1 MFVRSLLLIIVL
13 VLSGCQSLVGNNNLA
28 MFEADNLDAINYSD
42 NSDLWR
48 VIADRQ
54 EIIVE
59 NNPRIQSHI
68 DWISQRPDYLASIS
82 KRAEPFLYLVVS
94 ELEKEEVPI
103 EIALLPIVESDYYPF
118 SYSHGTA
125 TGIWQFI
132 PSTGRMYG
140 LDEDWWHEDRRD
152 VLASTKAAVRYLK
165 DLNRMFDG
173 DWLLSIAA
181 YNAGP
186 GRVQRA
192 IDKNRNQGKR
202 TDYWSLD
209 LPKETEKYVPKLL
222 ALGKVL
228 KNPER
233 FNQKLIKIENKPY
246 LEPINL
252 ESQFDLALIA
262 QWTNLSI
269 DEIYSFNPGL
279 KRWATPEALPYTIL
293 LPVDVV
299 GDFKEILTNQKNRP
313 KVSWTRYKVKEGDSL
328 SIIAQ
333 NFNTTINQIQSVNNI
348 NGSLIRANS
357 YLIVPLAR
365 ESEAYYSLSDVQ
377 REKSRLNATK
387 NSDKLI
393 YKVVSGDSL
402 WKISRNFDVTVNDL
416 VRWNKIVPTA
426 PLSIG
431 KELVI
436 LIDAKEKTELA
447 KITNTGID
455 INRKIVYTVRSGDNL
470 SLIAQKFKVKVSQ
483 IRDWNDL
490 NETDILQPG
499 DKLTITIN
507 VVNSNL
513 S

>member
-1 MFVRSLLLIIVL
+1 M
-13 VLSGCQSLVGNNNLA
+13 VLSGCQSLVGSNKLA
-28 MFEADNLDAINYSD
+28 IFETDTLNSSYSSEDKDLWKVIANQQEIRVDD
-42 NSDLWR
+42 NSR
-48 VIADRQ
+48 V
-54 EIIVE
+54 
-59 NNPRIQSHI
+59 QSHI
-68 DWISQRPDYLASIS
+68 NWITQRPDYLASIS
-82 KRAEPFLYLVVS
+82 KRAQPFLYLVVS
-94 ELEKEEVPI
+94 EVENERLPI

-140 LDEDWWHEDRRD
+140 LEEDWWHEDRRD
-152 VLASTKAAVRYLK
+152 VLASTKAALHYLK
-165 DLNRMFDG
+165 DLNQMFEG

-192 IDKNRNQGKR
+192 IDKNIKQGKK

-222 ALGKVL
+222 AIAKVL
-228 KNPER
+228 KDPAR
-233 FNQKLIKIENKPY
+233 YNQKLLSIENKPY
-246 LEPINL
+246 LEPIKL

-293 LPVDVV
+293 LPIDVV
-299 GDFKEILTNQKNRP
+299 GDFKEVLSNQKNRP
-313 KVSWTRYKVKEGDSL
+313 KVSWTRYKVKESDSL
-328 SIIAQ
+328 GVIAQ
-333 NFNTTINQIQSVNNI
+333 NFNTTIHQIQSVNEIKGN
-348 NGSLIRANS
+348 LIRANS

-365 ESEAYYSLSDVQ
+365 ESEDYYSLSDDQ
-377 REKSRLNATK
+377 REKSRLNASK
-387 NSDKLI
+387 NSEKLI

-402 WKISRNFDVTVNDL
+402 WKISQDFSVTVNEL

-436 LIDAKEKTELA
+436 LIDDKEKTELA
-447 KITNTGID
+447 KITHTGID
-455 INRKIVYTVRSGDNL
+455 INRNIVYTVKSGDNL
-470 SLIAQKFKVKVSQ
+470 SLIAQRYKVKVSQ

-490 NETDILQPG
+490 NEKDILQPG

>member
-1 MFVRSLLLIIVL
+1 MRSLLLIIVL

-28 MFEADNLDAINYSD
+28 IFEADNLDAINYSD
-42 NSDLWR
+42 DSDLWR

-54 EIIVE
+54 EIIVD

-94 ELEKEEVPI
+94 ELEKEELPT

-279 KRWATPEALPYTIL
+279 KRWATPEELPYTIL

-416 VRWNKIVPTA
+416 VRWNMIVPTA

-470 SLIAQKFKVKVSQ
+470 SLIAQKYKVKVSQ

>member
-1 MFVRSLLLIIVL
+1 MRSLLLIIVL

-28 MFEADNLDAINYSD
+28 IFEADNLDAINYSD

-348 NGSLIRANS
+348 KGNLIRANS

-365 ESEAYYSLSDVQ
+365 ESEAYYSLSDAQ

-470 SLIAQKFKVKVSQ
+470 SLIAQKYKVKVSQ

>member
-1 MFVRSLLLIIVL
+1 MRSLLLIIVL

-28 MFEADNLDAINYSD
+28 IFEADNVDALNYSD
-42 NSDLWR
+42 DNDLWR

-54 EIIVE
+54 EIIVD

-94 ELEKEEVPI
+94 EVEKEELPI

-152 VLASTKAAVRYLK
+152 VLASTKAALRYLK

-455 INRKIVYTVRSGDNL
+455 INRKIVYTVKSGDNL
-470 SLIAQKFKVKVSQ
+470 SLIAQKYKVKVLQ

>member
-1 MFVRSLLLIIVL
+1 MRSLLLIIVL

-28 MFEADNLDAINYSD
+28 IFEADNLDAINYSD
-42 NSDLWR
+42 DSDLWR

-54 EIIVE
+54 EIIVD

-269 DEIYSFNPGL
+269 DEIYSYNPGL

-470 SLIAQKFKVKVSQ
+470 SLIAQKYKVKVSQ

>member
-1 MFVRSLLLIIVL
+1 MRSLLLIIVL

-28 MFEADNLDAINYSD
+28 IFEADNLDAINYSD

-68 DWISQRPDYLASIS
+68 DWISQRPDYLANIS

-246 LEPINL
+246 LEPIKL

-279 KRWATPEALPYTIL
+279 KRWATPEALPYKIL

-328 SIIAQ
+328 SVIAQ
-333 NFNTTINQIQSVNNI
+333 NFNTTINQIQSVNKI

-470 SLIAQKFKVKVSQ
+470 SLIAQKYKVKVSQ

>member
-1 MFVRSLLLIIVL
+1 MRSLLLIIVL
-13 VLSGCQSLVGNNNLA
+13 VLSGCQSLVGDNNLA
-28 MFEADNLDAINYSD
+28 IFEADNLDAINYSD
-42 NSDLWR
+42 DSDLWR

-54 EIIVE
+54 EIIVD

-470 SLIAQKFKVKVSQ
+470 SLIAQKYKVKVSQ

>member
-1 MFVRSLLLIIVL
+1 ML
-13 VLSGCQSLVGNNNLA
+13 LSGCQSLVGNNKLA
-28 MFEADNLDAINYSD
+28 IFEPETLDTSNYSD
-42 NSDLWR
+42 DNDLWR
-48 VIADRQ
+48 VIADYQ
-54 EIIVE
+54 EIKVDD
-59 NNPRIQSHI
+59 NPRIQSHI
-68 DWISQRPDYLASIS
+68 DWISQRPDYLANIS

-94 ELEKEEVPI
+94 EVEKEEMPI

-165 DLNRMFDG
+165 DLNQMFDG

-192 IDKNRNQGKR
+192 IDNNLKLGKG

-222 ALGKVL
+222 AIGKVL

-233 FNQKLIKIENKPY
+233 YNQKFSRIENKPY
-246 LEPINL
+246 LESIKL

-293 LPVDVV
+293 LPIDIVD
-299 GDFKEILTNQKNRP
+299 DFKETLSNQKNRP

-328 SIIAQ
+328 SVIAQ
-333 NFNTTINQIQSVNNI
+333 NFNTTINQIQSVNDIKGN
-348 NGSLIRANS
+348 LIKANS
-357 YLIVPLAR
+357 YLIVPIAR
-365 ESEAYYSLSDVQ
+365 ETEDYYSLSDAQ
-377 REKSRLNATK
+377 REKSRLNASK
-387 NSDKLI
+387 NSEKLI

-402 WKISRNFDVTVNDL
+402 WKISQDFSVSVNNL
-416 VRWNKIVPTA
+416 VRWNKIAPTA

-436 LIDAKEKTELA
+436 LIDDKEKTELA

-455 INRKIVYTVRSGDNL
+455 INRNIVYTVKRGDNL
-470 SLIAQKFKVKVSQ
+470 SLIAQKYKVKVSQ

-490 NETDILQPG
+490 NEKDILQPG

>member
-1 MFVRSLLLIIVL
+1 MRSLLLIIVL

-28 MFEADNLDAINYSD
+28 IFEADNLDAINYSD

-209 LPKETEKYVPKLL
+209 LPRETEKYVPKLL

-233 FNQKLIKIENKPY
+233 FNQTLIKIENKPY

-252 ESQFDLALIA
+252 ASQFDLALIA

-279 KRWATPEALPYTIL
+279 KRWATPEILPYTIL

-470 SLIAQKFKVKVSQ
+470 SLIAQKYKVKVSQ

>member
-1 MFVRSLLLIIVL
+1 VFVRSLLLIIVVL
-13 VLSGCQSLVGNNNLA
+13 LSGCQSLVGNNKLA
-28 MFEADNLDAINYSD
+28 IFEPETLDTSNYSD
-42 NSDLWR
+42 DNDLWR
-48 VIADRQ
+48 VIADYQ
-54 EIIVE
+54 EIKVDD
-59 NNPRIQSHI
+59 NPRIQSHI
-68 DWISQRPDYLASIS
+68 DWISQRPDYLANIS

-94 ELEKEEVPI
+94 EVEKEEMPI

-165 DLNRMFDG
+165 DLNQMFDG

-192 IDKNRNQGKR
+192 IDNNRKLGKG

-222 ALGKVL
+222 AIGKVL

-233 FNQKLIKIENKPY
+233 YNQKFSRIENKPY
-246 LEPINL
+246 LESIKL

-293 LPVDVV
+293 LPIDIVD
-299 GDFKEILTNQKNRP
+299 DFKETLSNQKNRP

-328 SIIAQ
+328 SVIAQ
-333 NFNTTINQIQSVNNI
+333 NFNTTINQIQSVNDIKGN
-348 NGSLIRANS
+348 LIKANS
-357 YLIVPLAR
+357 YLIVPIAR
-365 ESEAYYSLSDVQ
+365 ETEDYYSLSDAQ
-377 REKSRLNATK
+377 REKSRLNASK
-387 NSDKLI
+387 NSEKLI

-402 WKISRNFDVTVNDL
+402 WKISQDFSVSVNNL
-416 VRWNKIVPTA
+416 VRWNKIAPTA

-436 LIDAKEKTELA
+436 LIDDKEKTELA

-455 INRKIVYTVRSGDNL
+455 INRNIVYTVKRGDNL
-470 SLIAQKFKVKVSQ
+470 SLIAQKYKVKVSQ

-490 NETDILQPG
+490 NEKDILQPG

>member
-1 MFVRSLLLIIVL
+1 MRPLLLIIVL
-13 VLSGCQSLVGNNNLA
+13 ALSGCQSLVGDNNLA
-28 MFEADNLDAINYSD
+28 IFEADNLDAINYSD

-365 ESEAYYSLSDVQ
+365 ESETYYSLSDVQ

-455 INRKIVYTVRSGDNL
+455 INRKIVYTVKSGDNL
-470 SLIAQKFKVKVSQ
+470 SLIAQKYKVKVSQ

>member
-1 MFVRSLLLIIVL
+1 MRSLLLIIVL

-28 MFEADNLDAINYSD
+28 IFEADNLDAINYSD

-202 TDYWSLD
+202 ADYWSLD

-470 SLIAQKFKVKVSQ
+470 SLIAQKYKVKVSQ

>member
-1 MFVRSLLLIIVL
+1 MRSLLLIIVL

-28 MFEADNLDAINYSD
+28 IFEADNLDAINYSD

-209 LPKETEKYVPKLL
+209 LPRETEKYVPKLL

-470 SLIAQKFKVKVSQ
+470 SLIAQKYKVKVSQ

>member
-1 MFVRSLLLIIVL
+1 MRSLLLIIVL

-28 MFEADNLDAINYSD
+28 IFEADNLDAINYSD

-246 LEPINL
+246 LESINL

-402 WKISRNFDVTVNDL
+402 WKISRNFDVTINDL

-455 INRKIVYTVRSGDNL
+455 INRKIVYTVKSGDNL
-470 SLIAQKFKVKVSQ
+470 SLIAQKYKVKVSQ

>member
-1 MFVRSLLLIIVL
+1 M
-13 VLSGCQSLVGNNNLA
+13 VLSGCQSLVGNNKLA
-28 MFEADNLDAINYSD
+28 IFETDTLNSTYSSED
-42 NSDLWR
+42 KDLWK
-48 VIADRQ
+48 VIADQQ
-54 EIIVE
+54 EIRVDD
-59 NNPRIQSHI
+59 NSRVQSHI
-68 DWISQRPDYLASIS
+68 NWITQRPDYLASIS

-94 ELEKEEVPI
+94 ELKKEKLPI

-125 TGIWQFI
+125 TGVWQFI

-140 LDEDWWHEDRRD
+140 LEEDWWHEDRRD

-165 DLNRMFDG
+165 DLNQMFDG

-192 IDKNRNQGKR
+192 IDKNLKQGKK

-222 ALGKVL
+222 AIAKVL
-228 KNPER
+228 KDPASY
-233 FNQKLIKIENKPY
+233 NQKLLSIENKPY
-246 LEPINL
+246 LEPIKL

-293 LPVDVV
+293 LPINVID
-299 GDFKEILTNQKNRP
+299 DFKETLSNQKNRP

-328 SIIAQ
+328 SVIAQ
-333 NFNTTINQIQSVNNI
+333 NFNTTINQIQSVNEISGN
-348 NGSLIRANS
+348 LIRANT

-365 ESEAYYSLSDVQ
+365 ETNDYYSLSDAQ
-377 REKSRLNATK
+377 REKSRLNKTK
-387 NSDKLI
+387 NSEKLI
-393 YKVVSGDSL
+393 YEVVSGDSL
-402 WKISRNFDVTVNDL
+402 WKISQEFSVTINDL
-416 VRWNKIVPTA
+416 VRWNKIVPA
-426 PLSIG
+426 DPLSIG

-436 LIDAKEKTELA
+436 LIDDKEKTELA
-447 KITNTGID
+447 KITDTGID
-455 INRKIVYTVRSGDNL
+455 INRKIVYTVKSGDNL
-470 SLIAQKFKVKVSQ
+470 SVIAQKYKVKVSQ
-483 IRDWNDL
+483 IRDWNNL
-490 NETDILQPG
+490 NERDVLQPG

>member
-1 MFVRSLLLIIVL
+1 MRSLLLIIVL
-13 VLSGCQSLVGNNNLA
+13 VLSGCQSLVGDNNLA
-28 MFEADNLDAINYSD
+28 IFEADNVDALNYSD
-42 NSDLWR
+42 DNDLWR

-54 EIIVE
+54 EIIVD

-94 ELEKEEVPI
+94 ELEKEELPT

-279 KRWATPEALPYTIL
+279 KRWATPEELPYTIL

-328 SIIAQ
+328 SVIAQ
-333 NFNTTINQIQSVNNI
+333 SFNTTINQIQSVNNI
-348 NGSLIRANS
+348 KGSLIRANT

-365 ESEAYYSLSDVQ
+365 ESEVYYSLSDAQ

-402 WKISRNFDVTVNDL
+402 WKISRNFDVTINDL

-470 SLIAQKFKVKVSQ
+470 SLIAQKYKVKVSQ

>member
-1 MFVRSLLLIIVL
+1 
-13 VLSGCQSLVGNNNLA
+13 
-28 MFEADNLDAINYSD
+28 
-42 NSDLWR
+42 
-48 VIADRQ
+48 
-54 EIIVE
+54 
-59 NNPRIQSHI
+59 
-68 DWISQRPDYLASIS
+68 
-82 KRAEPFLYLVVS
+82 
-94 ELEKEEVPI
+94 
-103 EIALLPIVESDYYPF
+103 
-118 SYSHGTA
+118 
-125 TGIWQFI
+125 
-132 PSTGRMYG
+132 MYG

-152 VLASTKAAVRYLK
+152 VLASTKAAVQYLK
-165 DLNRMFDG
+165 DLNQMFDG

-192 IDKNRNQGKR
+192 IDNNIKQGKKI
-202 TDYWSLD
+202 DYWSLD

-222 ALGKVL
+222 AVAKVL
-228 KNPER
+228 KDPDR
-233 FNQKLIKIENKPY
+233 FNQKLTMIENKPY
-246 LEPINL
+246 LEPVKL
-252 ESQFDLALIA
+252 QSQFDLALIA

-293 LPVDVV
+293 LPIDVV
-299 GDFKEILTNQKNRP
+299 DDFIETLSNQKNRP

-328 SIIAQ
+328 SVIAQ
-333 NFNTTINQIQSVNNI
+333 NFNTTINQIQSVNDIKGN
-348 NGSLIRANS
+348 LIRASS

-365 ESEAYYSLSDVQ
+365 EKEGYYSLSETQ

-387 NSDKLI
+387 NSEKII

-402 WKISRNFDVTVNDL
+402 WKISNDFSVTINDL
-416 VRWNKIVPTA
+416 VRWNKIVPA
-426 PLSIG
+426 EPLKIG

-436 LIDAKEKTELA
+436 LIDDKEKTELA

-455 INRKIVYTVRSGDNL
+455 INRKIVYTVKSGDNL
-470 SLIAQKFKVKVSQ
+470 SLIAQRYKVKVSQ

-490 NETDILQPG
+490 NEKDILQPG

>member
-192 IDKNRNQGKR
+192 IDKNLNQGKR

-416 VRWNKIVPTA
+416 VRWNKIVPTV

-470 SLIAQKFKVKVSQ
+470 SLIAQKYKVKVSQ

>member
-1 MFVRSLLLIIVL
+1 
-13 VLSGCQSLVGNNNLA
+13 VGDNNLA
-28 MFEADNLDAINYSD
+28 IFEAGNVDALNYSD
-42 NSDLWR
+42 DNDLWR

-54 EIIVE
+54 EIIVD

-94 ELEKEEVPI
+94 ELEKEELPT

-470 SLIAQKFKVKVSQ
+470 SLIAQKYKVKVSQ

>member
-1 MFVRSLLLIIVL
+1 VRSLLLIIVL

-28 MFEADNLDAINYSD
+28 IFEADNLDAINYSD

-328 SIIAQ
+328 SVIAQ

-470 SLIAQKFKVKVSQ
+470 SLIAQKYKVKVSQ

>member
-1 MFVRSLLLIIVL
+1 MFKRSLLFIIVI
-13 VLSGCQSLVGNNNLA
+13 VLSGCQSLLGSSKLA
-28 MFEADNLDAINYSD
+28 FFEPDTLDKSF
-42 NSDLWR
+42 SSEEGDLWR
-48 VIADRQ
+48 LIADRQ
-54 EIIVE
+54 EITVVE
-59 NNPRIQSHI
+59 NSRIQSHI
-68 DWISQRPDYLASIS
+68 DWISQRPEYLASIS

-94 ELEKEEVPI
+94 EIEKEKIPI

-132 PSTGRMYG
+132 PSTGKMYG
-140 LDEDWWHEDRRD
+140 LKETWWHEDRRD
-152 VLASTKAAVRYLK
+152 VMASTKAAVQYLK
-165 DLNRMFDG
+165 DLNQMFEG

-192 IDKNRNQGKR
+192 IDKNISLGKK

-222 ALGKVL
+222 ALVKVIGD
-228 KNPER
+228 PGR
-233 FNQKLIKIENKPY
+233 YNQKLSRIENKPY
-246 LEPINL
+246 LDSIEL
-252 ESQFDLALIA
+252 DSQFDLALIA

-279 KRWATPEALPYTIL
+279 KRWATPETIPYKIL
-293 LPVDVV
+293 LPIDVV
-299 GDFKEILTNQKNRP
+299 DDFRESLSTQTNRP
-313 KVSWTRYKVKEGDSL
+313 KISWTRYKVKEGDSL
-328 SIIAQ
+328 GVIAQ
-333 NFNTTINQIQSVNNI
+333 NFNTTIHQIQSVNEI
-348 NGSLIRANS
+348 TGSLIRANS
-357 YLIVPLAR
+357 YLIVPLA
-365 ESEAYYSLSDVQ
+365 SENEDYYSLSEAQ
-377 REKSRLNATK
+377 REKSRLNTSK
-387 NSDKLI
+387 NSEKFI

-402 WKISRNFDVTVNDL
+402 WKISQDFSVTINDL

-436 LIDAKEKTELA
+436 LIDDKEKTELA

-455 INRKIVYTVRSGDNL
+455 INRNIVYTVKSGDNL
-470 SLIAQKFKVKVSQ
+470 SLIAQRYKVKVSQ
-483 IRDWNDL
+483 IRDWNNL
-490 NETDILQPG
+490 NEKDILQPG

>member
-1 MFVRSLLLIIVL
+1 M
-13 VLSGCQSLVGNNNLA
+13 
-28 MFEADNLDAINYSD
+28 
-42 NSDLWR
+42 
-48 VIADRQ
+48 
-54 EIIVE
+54 
-59 NNPRIQSHI
+59 
-68 DWISQRPDYLASIS
+68 
-82 KRAEPFLYLVVS
+82 
-94 ELEKEEVPI
+94 PI

-152 VLASTKAAVRYLK
+152 VLASTKAAVQYLK
-165 DLNRMFDG
+165 DLNQMFDG

-192 IDKNRNQGKR
+192 IDNNLKQGKKI
-202 TDYWSLD
+202 DYWSLD

-222 ALGKVL
+222 AVAKVL
-228 KNPER
+228 KDPDR
-233 FNQKLIKIENKPY
+233 FNQKLTMIENKPY
-246 LEPINL
+246 LEPVKL

-279 KRWATPEALPYTIL
+279 KRWATPETLPYTIL

-299 GDFKEILTNQKNRP
+299 DDFIETLSNQKNRP

-328 SIIAQ
+328 SVIAQ
-333 NFNTTINQIQSVNNI
+333 NFNTTINQIQSVNDIKGN
-348 NGSLIRANS
+348 LIRANS

-365 ESEAYYSLSDVQ
+365 EKEGYYSLSEIQ

-387 NSDKLI
+387 NSEKLI

-402 WKISRNFDVTVNDL
+402 WKISNDFSVTINEL
-416 VRWNKIVPTA
+416 VRWNKIAPKA
-426 PLSIG
+426 PLQIG

-436 LIDAKEKTELA
+436 LIDDKEKTELA

-455 INRKIVYTVRSGDNL
+455 INRKIVYTVKSGDNL
-470 SLIAQKFKVKVSQ
+470 SLIAQRYKVKVSQ
-483 IRDWNDL
+483 IRYWNDL
-490 NETDILQPG
+490 NEKDILQPG

>member
-1 MFVRSLLLIIVL
+1 MRSLLLIIVL

-28 MFEADNLDAINYSD
+28 IFEADNLDAINYSD

-470 SLIAQKFKVKVSQ
+470 SLIAQKYKVKVSQ
-483 IRDWNDL
+483 IMDWNDL